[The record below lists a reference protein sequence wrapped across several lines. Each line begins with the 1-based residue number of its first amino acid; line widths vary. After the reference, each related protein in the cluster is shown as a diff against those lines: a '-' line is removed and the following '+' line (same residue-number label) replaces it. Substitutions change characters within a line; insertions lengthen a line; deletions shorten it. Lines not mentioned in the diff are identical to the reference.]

1 MISGEGSRFTLIR
14 CEDNAGWL
22 EQRKRGIGGSDVAA
36 IMGLSPWR
44 TPAEVWLEKTGR
56 AEPQD
61 LSDRPHVQ
69 RGVDLESFVGAKFR
83 DAHRD
88 MLIRRVNAICRSLE
102 RPWAQ
107 ASLDYEVAEP
117 NEQILRGRSGRFC
130 KGIDWGVLEIKTSRN
145 DADWKDGPPAYYLT
159 QVMHY
164 LSVTGREFAWVA
176 VQFDSDWLWEYREY
190 RIERDEEDIAAIDA
204 AVDTFWHEFV
214 EKDVMPVIVG
224 TNGEAQGLAQMYAKP
239 TAESFTTTDSDT
251 LQLVTDYQDA
261 ADREKRAKADRQT
274 ASTLLMAKIGEHK
287 SMFTDTVKVT
297 WSRSESE
304 RFDTKRF
311 KRDHPD
317 LYAQYASKF
326 TRNGGL
332 RVTDLKK

>member
-1 MISGEGSRFTLIR
+1 MILGEGKTFTLIR

-22 EQRKRGIGGSDVAA
+22 EQRKHGIGGSDVAA

-69 RGVDLESFVGAKFR
+69 RGVDLEAFVGARFK
-83 DAHRD
+83 DAHKD
-88 MLIRRVNAICRSLE
+88 MRIRRVNAICQSIK

-117 NEQILRGRSGRFC
+117 NDRTLRGKSGRFQQ
-130 KGIDWGVLEIKTSRN
+130 GIDWGVLEIKTSRN
-145 DADWKDGPPAYYLT
+145 DTDWADGIPAYYLT

-164 LSVTGREFAWVA
+164 LSVTDREFAWVA

-190 RIERDEEDIAAIDA
+190 RIERDEEDIVAIDA
-204 AVDTFWHEFV
+204 AVDTFWHDYV
-214 EKDVMPVIVG
+214 EADVMPVLVG
-224 TNGEAQGLAQMYAKP
+224 TSGEAHGLVQMYSAP
-239 TAESFTTTDSDT
+239 ISESVTDTDADT
-251 LQLVTDYQDA
+251 LQLVSDYQDA
-261 ADREKRAKADRQT
+261 ADRERTAKADRQT
-274 ASTLLMAKIGEHK
+274 ASTLLMAKVGDHK
-287 SMFTDTVKVT
+287 ALYTDTAKVT
-297 WSRSESE
+297 WVRKDAE
-304 RFDTKRF
+304 RFDLKRF
-311 KRDHPD
+311 KLEHPD
-317 LYAQYASKF
+317 LAAQYTTTY

-332 RVTDLKK
+332 RVTDLKR